1 MRTNNSPSFSI
12 MKTRL
17 LFLLAAFAFT
27 QGMAQNSLV
36 APGEKLQLVSSQFK
50 FTEGPSV
57 DKAGNIYFTD
67 QPNNTIWKYDTNR
80 QLTLFRENAG
90 RSNGT
95 YVDKKGNL
103 ITCADEHGQLWS
115 IDKKGKEV
123 ILLKDFEGHQF
134 NGPNDLWIDPK
145 GGIYFTDPY
154 FQRDY
159 WERKS
164 PDPGMKGENLYYL
177 AKGKKAPVVVDN
189 QFTKPNGVVGTPDG
203 KHLYA
208 AEIANKFI
216 YKYDIQPDGSLANR
230 RVFCEDRADGI
241 TVDEKGNVYLA
252 GNGVTIY
259 DPSGQKIEHI
269 DVPSRWT
276 ANLCFGGKNKDILFI
291 TASESVYTIKMNVRG
306 VE

>member
-1 MRTNNSPSFSI
+1 
-12 MKTRL
+12 MKFRL
-17 LFLLAAFAFT
+17 LLVATFGAATAFA
-27 QGMAQNSLV
+27 QSSLI
-36 APGEKLQLVSSQFK
+36 APGEKIQLVSSQFK
-50 FTEGPSV
+50 FTEGASV

-67 QPNNTIWKYDTNR
+67 QPNNTIWKYDVNG
-80 QLTLFRENAG
+80 QLTLFRDHAG

-103 ITCADEHGQLWS
+103 LTCADEHGQLWS
-115 IDKKGKEV
+115 IDKKGKETV
-123 ILLKDFEGHQF
+123 LLKDFEGHQF

-177 AKGKKAPVVVDN
+177 PNGKSIPIVVDN

-216 YKYDIQPDGSLANR
+216 YKYDIQPDGTLTNR

-241 TVDEKGNVYLA
+241 TLDEKGNVYLA

-259 DPSGQKIEHI
+259 NPKGEKIEHI
-269 DVPSRWT
+269 DVPARWT
-276 ANLCFGGKNKDILFI
+276 ANLCFGGKKKDILFI
-291 TASESVYTIKMNVRG
+291 TASESVFTIKMAVKG

>member
-1 MRTNNSPSFSI
+1 MKNPFIVALLLLSLTSF
-12 MKTRL
+12 
-17 LFLLAAFAFT
+17 
-27 QGMAQNSLV
+27 AQSLI
-36 APGEKLQLVSSQFK
+36 APGAKLELVSSQFK
-50 FTEGPSV
+50 FTEGASV

-67 QPNNTIWKYDTNR
+67 QPNNTIWKYDTNGK
-80 QLTLFRENAG
+80 LSLFRENAG

-103 ITCADEHGQLWS
+103 ITCADEHGQIWS
-115 IDKKGKEV
+115 IDKKGKETV
-123 ILLKDFEGHQF
+123 ILKDLGGHQF

-159 WERKS
+159 WERKA

-177 AKGKKAPVVVDN
+177 AKGAKQPIVVDGD
-189 QFTKPNGVVGTPDG
+189 FKKPNGVVGTPDG
-203 KHLYA
+203 KNLYA
-208 AEIANKFI
+208 AEIASKFI
-216 YKYDIQPDGSLANR
+216 YKYDIQADGKLTNR
-230 RVFCEDRADGI
+230 TVFCEDRADGI
-241 TVDEKGNVYLA
+241 TLDEKGNVYLA

-259 DPSGQKIEHI
+259 NAAGKEIEHI

-276 ANLCFGGKNKDILFI
+276 ANLCFGGKDKDVLFI
-291 TASESVYTIKMNVRG
+291 TASESVYTIKMAVSG

>member
-1 MRTNNSPSFSI
+1 MKNTLALLILISSTSFS
-12 MKTRL
+12 
-17 LFLLAAFAFT
+17 
-27 QGMAQNSLV
+27 QSLI
-36 APGEKLQLVSSQFK
+36 APGAKLEQVSSQFK
-50 FTEGPSV
+50 FTEGASV
-57 DKAGNIYFTD
+57 DKAGNVYFTD
-67 QPNNTIWKYDTNR
+67 QPNNTIWKYNTDGK
-80 QLTLFRENAG
+80 LSLFRDNAG

-103 ITCADEHGQLWS
+103 ITCADENGQIWS
-115 IDKKGKEV
+115 IDKKGKETV
-123 ILLKDFEGHQF
+123 ILKDFQGNQL

-164 PDPGMKGENLYYL
+164 PDPEMKGENLYYL
-177 AKGKKAPVVVDN
+177 PKGASQPIVVDD

-216 YKYDIQPDGSLANR
+216 YRYDIQKDGKLTNR
-230 RVFCEDRADGI
+230 TVFCEDRADGI

-259 DPSGQKIEHI
+259 DPTGKQIEHI

-276 ANLCFGGKNKDILFI
+276 ANLCFGGKNKDVLFI
-291 TASESVYTIKMNVRG
+291 TASESVYVIKMAVKG

>member
-1 MRTNNSPSFSI
+1 MSNAMKAVFSI
-12 MKTRL
+12 LIVSLT
-17 LFLLAAFAFT
+17 
-27 QGMAQNSLV
+27 AQLCEAQSGLV
-36 APGEKLQLVSSQFK
+36 APDAKLELISSQFK
-50 FTEGPSV
+50 FTEGASV
-57 DKAGNIYFTD
+57 DKKGNVYFTD
-67 QPNNTIWKYDTNR
+67 QPNNTIWKYDTDDK
-80 QLTLFRENAG
+80 LTLFKENAG

-95 YVDKKGNL
+95 YVDKNGNL
-103 ITCADEHGQLWS
+103 ITCADEKGQIWS
-115 IDKKGKEV
+115 IDKKGKET
-123 ILLKDFEGHQF
+123 IILKDYQGHQF

-159 WERKS
+159 WERKA
-164 PDPGMKGENLYYL
+164 PDANMKGENLYYL
-177 AKGKKAPVVVDN
+177 AKGQKEPIVVDGD
-189 QFTKPNGVVGTPDG
+189 FTKPNGVVGTPDG

-208 AEIANKFI
+208 AEIAKKFI
-216 YKYDIQPDGSLANR
+216 YKYDIQPGGKLTNR
-230 RVFCEDRADGI
+230 TVFVEDRADGI

-259 DPSGQKIEHI
+259 DPTGKQIEHI

-291 TASESVYTIKMNVRG
+291 TASESFYKIKMAVKG